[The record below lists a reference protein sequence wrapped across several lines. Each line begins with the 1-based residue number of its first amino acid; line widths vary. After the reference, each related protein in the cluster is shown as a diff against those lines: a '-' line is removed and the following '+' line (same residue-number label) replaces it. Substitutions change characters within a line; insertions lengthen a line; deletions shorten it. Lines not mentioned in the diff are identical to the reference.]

1 MSQQE
6 DFGGVIGR
14 TFRDSEPW
22 WPELPTAPQD
32 RPNVVVILF
41 DDTGFSHLGCYGST
55 IATPNIDG
63 LAANGLRFAN
73 FHVTALCSPTRASL
87 LTGRNHHTVGM
98 RSISGYDPGYP
109 NMRGAISR
117 NAATMAEIL
126 RDENYATFAVGKW
139 HLTPSETCSQA
150 GPFHDWPL
158 QRGFDRFYGFLSGET
173 DQFYPDLVYDNHLI
187 EPPATPEDGYHFT
200 EDIVDHAT
208 GFLRD
213 HQSIYPGQPFFLY
226 FALGATHS
234 PHQAPAEY
242 IDQYRG
248 KFDQGW
254 DEVRKEWYARQQ
266 ELGIIPEGTELAP
279 RNPGV
284 RAWEDYSDNA
294 KRFLATFQEAFAGF
308 LTHTD
313 EQIGRL
319 IGYLDESGQ
328 LDNTILLLMADNGAS
343 QEGGPQGVS
352 DTARYGQP
360 LLDDVDE
367 AQSRLHE
374 IGGPR
379 SSPNYPWGWAQAGN
393 TPLKWYKQNTHGG
406 GVRVPMIAH
415 WPARITERGGIRRQ
429 FHHVSDVLPTI
440 LEAVDASAPDEYAGN
455 RQLPISGKSFAY
467 AFSDADAETP
477 KEAQYFEMLGHRG
490 IWVDGWKA
498 VTRHEKNDPWSDDEW
513 ELYHVAEDF
522 SESNNVAAEEPEVLR
537 RLIDRWWVEAGRYGV
552 LPLDDRSFQL
562 GGPTQRPG
570 GPHNGLKYR
579 YTPPISH
586 LPGEIAPAIGM
597 GSWTLEADI
606 EREGLG
612 DGVIFARGS
621 VMGGLSLYIKDNRL
635 RFDYN
640 AFTNVT
646 QLVAEVELPDG
657 RCVIGMSMDGEAP
670 SAPGHVTL
678 RLNGERVAEGDIPFL
693 VRGGFGGRGGADVGS
708 DRKSPVTDS
717 YEPPFDFDGTIHTLE
732 VQVTP
737 YPKSGAA
744 YEAAKNAFREM
755 MAQQ

>member
-32 RPNVVVILF
+32 RPNVVIILF

-213 HQSIYPGQPFFLY
+213 HQSIYPAQPFFLY

-248 KFDQGW
+248 KFNQGW
-254 DEVRKEWYARQQ
+254 DEVRQEWYARQL

-455 RQLPISGKSFAY
+455 RQLPVSGKSFAY
-467 AFSDADAETP
+467 AFSDAAAETP

-522 SESNNVAAEEPEVLR
+522 SESNNVAAEEPEILR

-597 GSWTLEADI
+597 GSWSLEADI
-606 EREGLG
+606 ERDGLG

-646 QLVAEVELPDG
+646 QLAAEMELPDG
-657 RCVIGMSMDGEAP
+657 RCAIGMSMDGEAP

-717 YEPPFDFDGTIHTLE
+717 YEPPFEFDGTIHTLE

>member
-32 RPNVVVILF
+32 RPNVVIILF
-41 DDTGFSHLGCYGST
+41 DDTGFSPPRLLRLNNRDAQHRR
-55 IATPNIDG
+55 

-213 HQSIYPGQPFFLY
+213 HQSIYPAQPFFLY

-248 KFDQGW
+248 KFNQGW
-254 DEVRKEWYARQQ
+254 DEVRKEWYARQL

-343 QEGGPQGVS
+343 QEGG
-352 DTARYGQP
+352 T
-360 LLDDVDE
+360 
-367 AQSRLHE
+367 
-374 IGGPR
+374 
-379 SSPNYPWGWAQAGN
+379 
-393 TPLKWYKQNTHGG
+393 
-406 GVRVPMIAH
+406 
-415 WPARITERGGIRRQ
+415 
-429 FHHVSDVLPTI
+429 
-440 LEAVDASAPDEYAGN
+440 
-455 RQLPISGKSFAY
+455 
-467 AFSDADAETP
+467 
-477 KEAQYFEMLGHRG
+477 
-490 IWVDGWKA
+490 
-498 VTRHEKNDPWSDDEW
+498 
-513 ELYHVAEDF
+513 
-522 SESNNVAAEEPEVLR
+522 
-537 RLIDRWWVEAGRYGV
+537 AGRLRYR
-552 LPLDDRSFQL
+552 PLW
-562 GGPTQRPG
+562 PT
-570 GPHNGLKYR
+570 
-579 YTPPISH
+579 
-586 LPGEIAPAIGM
+586 A
-597 GSWTLEADI
+597 
-606 EREGLG
+606 
-612 DGVIFARGS
+612 AR
-621 VMGGLSLYIKDNRL
+621 R
-635 RFDYN
+635 R
-640 AFTNVT
+640 
-646 QLVAEVELPDG
+646 
-657 RCVIGMSMDGEAP
+657 
-670 SAPGHVTL
+670 
-678 RLNGERVAEGDIPFL
+678 
-693 VRGGFGGRGGADVGS
+693 
-708 DRKSPVTDS
+708 
-717 YEPPFDFDGTIHTLE
+717 
-732 VQVTP
+732 
-737 YPKSGAA
+737 
-744 YEAAKNAFREM
+744 
-755 MAQQ
+755 

>member
-1 MSQQE
+1 MNQQE
-6 DFGGVIGR
+6 EFGGVIGR
-14 TFRDSEPW
+14 TFRESEPW

-55 IATPNIDG
+55 IATPNIDR
-63 LAANGLRFAN
+63 LAANGLRFTN

-87 LTGRNHHTVGM
+87 LTGRNHHAVGM
-98 RSISGYDPGYP
+98 RSISSYDPGYP
-109 NMRGAISR
+109 NMRGAVSR
-117 NAATMAEIL
+117 NAATMAEML

-139 HLTPSETCSQA
+139 HLNPSETCSQA

-158 QRGFDRFYGFLSGET
+158 QRGFDRYYGFLSGET
-173 DQFYPDLVYDNHLI
+173 DQFYPDLCYDNHLI
-187 EPPATPEDGYHFT
+187 DPPRTPEEGYHFT
-200 EDIVDHAT
+200 EDIVDQAT

-213 HQSIYPGQPFFLY
+213 HQSVYPGQPFFLY

-242 IDQYRG
+242 IERYRG
-248 KFDQGW
+248 EFDQGW
-254 DEVRKEWYARQQ
+254 DEVRKEWFARQL
-266 ELGIIPEGTELAP
+266 ELGVIPEGTELAP

-284 RAWEDYSDNA
+284 KPWNDFSPNM
-294 KRFLATFQEAFAGF
+294 KRFLAAFQEAFAGF

-319 IGYLDESGQ
+319 ISYLDDSGQ
-328 LDNTILLLMADNGAS
+328 LDNTILMLMADNGAS

-379 SSPNYPWGWAQAGN
+379 SSPNYPWGWSQAGN

-406 GVRVPMIAH
+406 GVRVPLIVH
-415 WPARITERGGIRRQ
+415 WPDRITDTGSFRRQ
-429 FHHVSDVLPTI
+429 FHHVSDVLPTV
-440 LEAVDASAPDEYAGN
+440 LESVQATAPEEYAGH
-455 RQLPISGKSFAY
+455 RQMPVSGTSFAY
-467 AFSDADAETP
+467 AFDDASADTA

-490 IWVDGWKA
+490 IWVNGWKA
-498 VTRHEKNDPWSDDEW
+498 VTRHQKNDPWGDDEW

-522 SESNNVAAEEPEVLR
+522 SESNNLAAENPEKLR
-537 RLIDRWWVEAGRYGV
+537 ELVDRWWVEAGRYGV

-579 YTPPISH
+579 YTPPVSH
-586 LPGEIAPAIGM
+586 LPGEIAPAVGL
-597 GSWTLEADI
+597 GSWVLEADI
-606 EREGLG
+606 ERDSGG
-612 DGVIFARGS
+612 DGVIFSRGS
-621 VMGGLSLYIKDNRL
+621 VMGGISFYIKDNRL
-635 RFDYN
+635 RVDYN
-640 AFTNVT
+640 AFTEVT
-646 QLVAEVELPDG
+646 EIVSDVEVPEG
-657 RCVIGMSMDGEAP
+657 RCTIGMSMDGEAP
-670 SAPGHVTL
+670 SAPGHVTI
-678 RLNGERVAEGDIPFL
+678 RLNGEAVGEGDVPFL
-693 VRGGFGGRGGADVGS
+693 VRGGFGGRGGADIGS
-708 DRKSPVTDS
+708 DRKSPVTSS
-717 YEPPFDFDGTIHTLE
+717 YEAPFEFDGTIHELTLE
-732 VQVTP
+732 VTP

-744 YEAAKNAFREM
+744 YEAARNAFKLL

>member
-32 RPNVVVILF
+32 RPNVVIILF

-213 HQSIYPGQPFFLY
+213 HQSIYPAQPFFLY

-248 KFDQGW
+248 KFNQGW
-254 DEVRKEWYARQQ
+254 DEVRKEWYARQL

-455 RQLPISGKSFAY
+455 RQLPVSGKSFAY
-467 AFSDADAETP
+467 AFSDAAAETP

-522 SESNNVAAEEPEVLR
+522 SESNNVAAEEPEILR

-597 GSWTLEADI
+597 GSWSLEADI
-606 EREGLG
+606 ERDGLG

-646 QLVAEVELPDG
+646 QLAAEMELPDG
-657 RCVIGMSMDGEAP
+657 RCAIGMSMDGEAP

-717 YEPPFDFDGTIHTLE
+717 YEPPFEFDGTIHTLE